1 MGQTV
6 GAAACGS
13 LMDLTYQPEA
23 SWAVSS
29 GLGGHHRLQ
38 QEQHHGSTAL
48 RRVGDDARRARPEPC
63 IKILKFEGGGGPGT
77 AIAILSRSSA

>member
-6 GAAACGS
+6 GAVACGS

-29 GLGGHHRLQ
+29 GLGGHHGLQ
-38 QEQHHGSTAL
+38 QERHHDWLTAL
-48 RRVGDDARRARPEPC
+48 RR
-63 IKILKFEGGGGPGT
+63 GGGARAPIQLT
-77 AIAILSRSSA
+77 SNHALF

>member
-1 MGQTV
+1 MGQKV

-13 LMDLTYQPEA
+13 LMDLTWQPEA

-38 QEQHHGSTAL
+38 QERYH
-48 RRVGDDARRARPEPC
+48 D
-63 IKILKFEGGGGPGT
+63 
-77 AIAILSRSSA
+77 SRC

>member
-1 MGQTV
+1 MGQKV

-13 LMDLTYQPEA
+13 LMDLTWQPEA

-38 QEQHHGSTAL
+38 QERHHDSRCYGRA
-48 RRVGDDARRARPEPC
+48 GDDARRARPEPC
-63 IKILKFEGGGGPGT
+63 IKILKFEGGGP
-77 AIAILSRSSA
+77 RYCDRYFKWVE

>member
-29 GLGGHHRLQ
+29 GLGGHHGLQ
-38 QEQHHGSTAL
+38 QERHHERLRCSRWVMTRAARSTEFMHA
-48 RRVGDDARRARPEPC
+48 
-63 IKILKFEGGGGPGT
+63 
-77 AIAILSRSSA
+77 

>member
-13 LMDLTYQPEA
+13 LMDLTWQPEA

-29 GLGGHHRLQ
+29 GLGGHDRLRQERHHQRLQ
-38 QEQHHGSTAL
+38 RSGEVMARAARSTEFMHA
-48 RRVGDDARRARPEPC
+48 
-63 IKILKFEGGGGPGT
+63 
-77 AIAILSRSSA
+77 

>member
-6 GAAACGS
+6 GAVACGS

-29 GLGGHHRLQ
+29 GLGGHHGLQ
-38 QEQHHGSTAL
+38 QERHHERL
-48 RRVGDDARRARPEPC
+48 RAP
-63 IKILKFEGGGGPGT
+63 GG
-77 AIAILSRSSA
+77 

>member
-1 MGQTV
+1 MGQKV

-13 LMDLTYQPEA
+13 LMDLTWQPEA

-38 QEQHHGSTAL
+38 QERHHDS
-48 RRVGDDARRARPEPC
+48 RC
-63 IKILKFEGGGGPGT
+63 YQEGG
-77 AIAILSRSSA
+77 